1 MEQPSFGGEPYSPP
15 TSSMAIVSLIAGI
28 LGLTFVPMI
37 GSIVAVITGPMAKK
51 EIRESRGAVGG
62 EGLATAGGILGWIG
76 IGLTVLGLCILCI
89 FAVATLLPLLLIAV
103 GVSTE
108 NGSLILPAV
117 FALI

>member
-1 MEQPSFGGEPYSPP
+1 MEQPSYGGGSYSPP
-15 TSSMAIVSLIAGI
+15 TSSMAIISLIAGI

-62 EGLATAGGILGWIG
+62 EGLATAGVILGWIG
-76 IGLTVLGLCILCI
+76 IGLTVLGLCIA
-89 FAVATLLPLLLIAV
+89 AVAILLPLLLIAV